1 MELLEKL
8 LLILLPAA
16 LCLWAYRQ
24 GIRDGMA
31 KEAGPGRPGGQVRE
45 KMDAEAPGCAPLS
58 DRAVARAKGKPRGQ
72 TPEERR
78 MQQIMANVE
87 AYDGTSRG
95 QKEVV

>member
-1 MELLEKL
+1 MDLLEKL

-16 LCLWAYRQ
+16 LCLWAYR
-24 GIRDGMA
+24 
-31 KEAGPGRPGGQVRE
+31 AGARSQVRE
-45 KMDAEAPGCAPLS
+45 KMDAETPGCAPLS

-72 TPEERR
+72 TAEERR

>member
-1 MELLEKL
+1 MEILEHL
-8 LLILLPAA
+8 LLALLPAG

-31 KEAGPGRPGGQVRE
+31 KESGIPPE
-45 KMDAEAPGCAPLS
+45 P
-58 DRAVARAKGKPRGQ
+58 VARAKGKPRGQ
-72 TPEERR
+72 TAEERR
-78 MQQIMANVE
+78 MQQIMADVE